1 MQADEETSLIAG
13 VAPGFKKQKLVVN
26 IEFLRFFGLSMGM
39 VLLGVGTFMSTYMV
53 VFPPHEDTHTF
64 MEKLKGAQSDF
75 DTTQTYI
82 YKLFHFNHTC
92 TMLDFNP
99 AKTCAALVIMLHTLP
114 CLAFVVLHHV
124 QVLAMTDPKYNNLK
138 TMSNIFSPL
147 QFIFYL
153 YFYMVF
159 VNSPNGEYGTRDGKM
174 KFTFHYIPYML
185 WQMGILLMGIQQCW
199 YVSLRG
205 EVPFPSIF
213 TKETIWNY
221 VCFLMFMFVLYSTF
235 VWSFIFE
242 APLWNTESSVGKT
255 AAMFVMYGWDVFA
268 VLVPMCFAWV
278 ESKRGNSNVIEF
290 YEMVSR

>member
-1 MQADEETSLIAG
+1 
-13 VAPGFKKQKLVVN
+13 
-26 IEFLRFFGLSMGM
+26 
-39 VLLGVGTFMSTYMV
+39 
-53 VFPPHEDTHTF
+53 
-64 MEKLKGAQSDF
+64 
-75 DTTQTYI
+75 
-82 YKLFHFNHTC
+82 
-92 TMLDFNP
+92 
-99 AKTCAALVIMLHTLP
+99 
-114 CLAFVVLHHV
+114 
-124 QVLAMTDPKYNNLK
+124 
-138 TMSNIFSPL
+138 
-147 QFIFYL
+147 
-153 YFYMVF
+153 
-159 VNSPNGEYGTRDGKM
+159 
-174 KFTFHYIPYML
+174 
-185 WQMGILLMGIQQCW
+185 MGIQQCW